1 MDCPVCKGKMIVTRT
16 AHQTVRALR
25 LYECKKCS
33 RRFMSEDILYPIE
46 TEKGEALRLQLFN
59 MRYENRKLTSLAP
72 KKKPKPKRKVAG
84 PTKPV
89 KEGEVYL
96 TYGEIFEKFEQQYP
110 ELEINDWRPYPLLEH
125 SIIVWLEDGGLELAY
140 QYWPKW
146 GNFCLIERAKKY
158 EQILDEAWRKKP

>member
-1 MDCPVCKGKMIVTRT
+1 MNCPVCKGKMVVTHT

-33 RRFMSEDILYPIE
+33 RKFMSEDILYPIE
-46 TEKGEALRLQLFN
+46 TEKGEALRLQLFS
-59 MRYENRKLTSLAP
+59 MRYENRKLAALAP

-84 PTKPV
+84 PPKPV

-96 TYGEIFEKFEQQYP
+96 TYGDLFDKFRKSWHP
-110 ELEINDWRPYPLLEH
+110 EWEINDMRPYPLRDH
-125 SIIVWLEDGGLELAY
+125 SIIVWFNSGQEKAY
-140 QYWPKW
+140 QYHPDSDV
-146 GNFCLIERAKKY
+146 FISIPDAKTY